1 MLDPRQRIERQRV
14 RQASNLSTHL
24 RFVIKPII
32 HCPHYRKKT
41 RNSTDNRLNR
51 SASKGAGKGEASRV
65 AGLRRKRELLVEGEE
80 GVWYYLRAKT
90 QSVRY

>member
-1 MLDPRQRIERQRV
+1 MESFDAPPV
-14 RQASNLSTHL
+14 
-24 RFVIKPII
+24 FVTKPVIR
-32 HCPHYRKKT
+32 CLHYRKKT
-41 RNSTDNRLNR
+41 RNSTDNRLKL